1 MCPSSKML
9 SQSKAKGSRTT
20 HDPLTQ
26 GQNSAAQAE
35 LPDQGGGKRRQN
47 VPVEKEQKDPSATQ
61 NISKTL
67 IRQEWKLRAGWI
79 NA

>member
-1 MCPSSKML
+1 ML

-35 LPDQGGGKRRQN
+35 LPDQGGGKRRQ
-47 VPVEKEQKDPSATQ
+47 KEQKDPSATQ

-67 IRQEWKLRAGWI
+67 IRQEWKLRAGCI